1 MGFRKYLF
9 TRIRDSIA
17 TLLLILVINFFMFFK
32 RMNSISGLAIYE
44 QFTSYLEF
52 LSLRSIDSPQFKS
65 AISLIADKFPKTL
78 LLVGLAS
85 FFAISVGMLLGIFTS
100 LNPKSRLDT
109 FITFCLMVPYTIP
122 TWWLSIVFLNAFY
135 ERFPI
140 QGWFDV
146 GHWSSFPPKYD
157 PIGFLKDIALHVTL
171 PVICLTLSL
180 SLIYFLITKNTM
192 RNVLSEDY
200 IKTAKAKGFSVTKI
214 LFRQALPNA
223 LLPIT
228 ATIGLTFAIIVNETL
243 PVELV
248 YSKSGIGWLLYKSLV
263 SPWGFIRESPLPT
276 FQFIFL
282 AYSAIVVISQLVL
295 DIAHFKWDPR
305 LKNIQD
311 EIVYDERVLLA
322 EQGGWGSNLS
332 GIFGT
337 LFRIILVPIQSLI
350 GFIRSV
356 FMGSVHIIMD
366 PRSLKRAFDKVYRG
380 MLRLTI
386 RRFKKIRKGI
396 LGISILSFFI
406 IIAVIA
412 PYLPLANPE
421 KMTTPFKA
429 NPPSSGHWLG
439 TDEFG
444 RDILSRLIW
453 STRVSL
459 FECLGALTISLSIGC
474 LVGILSGYF
483 YGQWY
488 AYILDRLTDMFLA
501 IPLITFIM
509 FFPLPP
515 GSYKWVIVTG
525 LATWGITAKL
535 VRSQVLTIRDKL
547 YVQAAKSAGASTGHI
562 LLYHVLPEALPV
574 LSSSI
579 IYTAIT
585 VITIQS
591 SLDFFEFRRF
601 VWDPFNVVRIAP
613 VLSWGTLLSYGTIY
627 GGLKYW
633 WTIIPPA
640 ICMTLL
646 GYSLILI
653 SNTLMEAFNP
663 QLERKRI

>member
-1 MGFRKYLF
+1 
-9 TRIRDSIA
+9 
-17 TLLLILVINFFMFFK
+17 
-32 RMNSISGLAIYE
+32 
-44 QFTSYLEF
+44 
-52 LSLRSIDSPQFKS
+52 
-65 AISLIADKFPKTL
+65 
-78 LLVGLAS
+78 
-85 FFAISVGMLLGIFTS
+85 
-100 LNPKSRLDT
+100 
-109 FITFCLMVPYTIP
+109 
-122 TWWLSIVFLNAFY
+122 
-135 ERFPI
+135 
-140 QGWFDV
+140 
-146 GHWSSFPPKYD
+146 
-157 PIGFLKDIALHVTL
+157 
-171 PVICLTLSL
+171 
-180 SLIYFLITKNTM
+180 
-192 RNVLSEDY
+192 
-200 IKTAKAKGFSVTKI
+200 
-214 LFRQALPNA
+214 
-223 LLPIT
+223 
-228 ATIGLTFAIIVNETL
+228 
-243 PVELV
+243 
-248 YSKSGIGWLLYKSLV
+248 
-263 SPWGFIRESPLPT
+263 
-276 FQFIFL
+276 
-282 AYSAIVVISQLVL
+282 
-295 DIAHFKWDPR
+295 
-305 LKNIQD
+305 
-311 EIVYDERVLLA
+311 
-322 EQGGWGSNLS
+322 
-332 GIFGT
+332 
-337 LFRIILVPIQSLI
+337 
-350 GFIRSV
+350 
-356 FMGSVHIIMD
+356 MD
-366 PRSLKRAFDKVYRG
+366 PRSLKRAFDKVNRG

-412 PYLPLANPE
+412 PYLPLVNPE

-515 GSYKWVIVTG
+515 GSYKWIVVTG

-535 VRSQVLTIRDKL
+535 VRSQVMTMRDKL